1 MVNGGVAALHVQQN
15 LLAGL
20 LTILPLAAVW
30 YVLKIVV
37 DVLAEIG
44 SPLADWLA
52 ETVKPLLPQ
61 AIAGLFNETTLYVV
75 AALFTLVLLYLI
87 GMVAKRV
94 VGQRVLNGFEALI
107 QRVPFVHMIYN
118 SAKKVVA
125 AFKPQAERIQRVVLV
140 DFPHADMRA
149 IGFVMNTFKEES
161 TGRDLVAVF
170 VPTAPNPTS
179 GYLEILPAEKTI
191 FVDMTFDQAMAMV
204 VSGGAIG
211 PDKLTYLHRDGTS
224 VAPNVTPAAAAGS

>member
-1 MVNGGVAALHVQQN
+1 MHIQQN

-30 YVLKIVV
+30 FVLKIVV
-37 DVLAEIG
+37 DVLADIG
-44 SPLADWLA
+44 RPVADWLA
-52 ETVKPLLPQ
+52 ATVKPLLPETV
-61 AIAGLFNETTLYVV
+61 AGVFFNETTLYVT
-75 AALFTLVLLYLI
+75 AAAFTLILLYI
-87 GMVAKRV
+87 VGMVAKRV
-94 VGQRVLNGFEALI
+94 VGQRMLDGFESVI

-118 SAKKVVA
+118 STKKVVS
-125 AFKPQAERIQRVVLV
+125 AFKPQTERIQRVVLV
-140 DFPHADMRA
+140 DFPHAEMRA

-179 GYLEILPAEKTI
+179 GYLEILPADKTI

-211 PDKLTYLHRDGTS
+211 PDKLTYLHRDS
-224 VAPNVTPAAAAGS
+224 VVTPAPQVAATAQ

>member
-1 MVNGGVAALHVQQN
+1 LHIQQN

-30 YVLKIVV
+30 FVLKIVI
-37 DVLAEIG
+37 DVLADIG
-44 SPLADWLA
+44 RPIADWLA
-52 ETVKPLLPQ
+52 ATVQPLLPETIQ
-61 AIAGLFNETTLYVV
+61 GLFNETTLYVV
-75 AALFTLVLLYLI
+75 AALLTLVLLYAV

-94 VGQRVLNGFEALI
+94 IGQRVLDGFEALI

-118 SAKKVVA
+118 STKKVVA
-125 AFKPQAERIQRVVLV
+125 AFKPQTERVQRVVLV
-140 DFPHADMRA
+140 DFPHAEMRA

-179 GYLEILPAEKTI
+179 GYLEILPADKTI

-211 PDKLTYLHRDGTS
+211 PDKLTYLHRDG
-224 VAPNVTPAAAAGS
+224 VAPPDASPAPTTTAAAAAGQ

>member
-1 MVNGGVAALHVQQN
+1 MHIQQN

-30 YVLKIVV
+30 FVLKIVI
-37 DVLAEIG
+37 DVLADIG
-44 SPLADWLA
+44 RPLADWLA
-52 ETVKPLLPQ
+52 ATFKPMLPTSIQ
-61 AIAGLFNETTLYVV
+61 GLFNETTLYVV
-75 AALFTLVLLYLI
+75 AAFFTLILLYGV

-94 VGQRVLNGFEALI
+94 VGQRVLDGFEALI

-118 SAKKVVA
+118 STKKVVA
-125 AFKPQAERIQRVVLV
+125 AFKPQTERVQRVVLV
-140 DFPHADMRA
+140 DFPHAEMRA

-179 GYLEILPAEKTI
+179 GYLEILPADKTI

-211 PDKLTYLHRDGTS
+211 PDKLTYLHRDG
-224 VAPNVTPAAAAGS
+224 VAPPPAAPVAAVAE

>member
-1 MVNGGVAALHVQQN
+1 LHVQQN

-30 YVLKIVV
+30 FVLKIVI
-37 DVLAEIG
+37 DVLADIG
-44 SPLADWLA
+44 RPVADWMA
-52 ETVKPLLPQ
+52 ETVKPLLPET
-61 AIAGLFNETTLYVV
+61 IAGLFNETTLYVA
-75 AALFTLVLLYLI
+75 AALLTLVLLYGI

-94 VGQRVLNGFEALI
+94 VGQRVLDGFETLI

-118 SAKKVVA
+118 STKKVVS
-125 AFKPQAERIQRVVLV
+125 AFKPQTERVQRVVLV
-140 DFPHADMRA
+140 DFPHAEMRA

-179 GYLEILPAEKTI
+179 GYLEILPADKTI

-204 VSGGAIG
+204 VSGGAVG
-211 PDKLTYLHRDGTS
+211 PDKLTYLHRDGAAM
-224 VAPNVTPAAAAGS
+224 APAAAPAPAAAAS

>member
-1 MVNGGVAALHVQQN
+1 LHIQQN

-30 YVLKIVV
+30 FVLKIVV
-37 DVLAEIG
+37 DVLADIG
-44 SPLADWLA
+44 RPVADWLA
-52 ETVKPLLPQ
+52 GTVKPMLPDP
-61 AIAGLFNETTLYVV
+61 IAGLFFNETTLYVT
-75 AALFTLVLLYLI
+75 AAAFTLVLLYVV

-94 VGQRVLNGFEALI
+94 VGQRMLDSFESLI

-118 SAKKVVA
+118 STKKVVA
-125 AFKPQAERIQRVVLV
+125 AFKPQTERVQRVVLV
-140 DFPHADMRA
+140 DFPHAEMRA

-179 GYLEILPAEKTI
+179 GYLEILPADKTI

-211 PDKLTYLHRDGTS
+211 PEKLTYLHRDG
-224 VAPNVTPAAAAGS
+224 VAPPNAPVAATAQ

>member
-1 MVNGGVAALHVQQN
+1 
-15 LLAGL
+15 
-20 LTILPLAAVW
+20 LPLAAVY

-37 DVLAEIG
+37 DVLADIG
-44 SPLADWLA
+44 RPAVDWVATLLGSNTEPGQQSYLV
-52 ETVKPLLPQ
+52 ET
-61 AIAGLFNETTLYVV
+61 ALYMV
-75 AALFTLVLLYLI
+75 AALLTLVLLYSV
-87 GMVAKRV
+87 GMIAKRV
-94 VGQRVLNGFEALI
+94 VGQRLLDGFDAII

-140 DFPHADMRA
+140 DFPHAEMRA

-179 GYLEILPAEKTI
+179 GYLEILPADKTI

-211 PDKLTYLHRDGTS
+211 PEKLTYLHRDG
-224 VAPNVTPAAAAGS
+224 VAPPDAAPAATTAAAGK

>member
-1 MVNGGVAALHVQQN
+1 MHIQQN

-30 YVLKIVV
+30 FVLKIVV
-37 DVLAEIG
+37 DVLADIG
-44 SPLADWLA
+44 RPVADWLA
-52 ETVKPLLPQ
+52 ATVKPMLPET
-61 AIAGLFNETTLYVV
+61 IAGVFFNETTLYVT
-75 AALFTLVLLYLI
+75 AAVFTLVLLYVV

-94 VGQRVLNGFEALI
+94 VGQRMLDGFESVI
-107 QRVPFVHMIYN
+107 QRVPFVHMIY
-118 SAKKVVA
+118 SSTKKVVA
-125 AFKPQAERIQRVVLV
+125 AFKPQTERVQRVVLV
-140 DFPHADMRA
+140 DFPHAEMRA

-179 GYLEILPAEKTI
+179 GYLEILPADKTI

-211 PDKLTYLHRDGTS
+211 PDKLTYLHRDS
-224 VAPNVTPAAAAGS
+224 VVTPAPQVAATGH

>member
-1 MVNGGVAALHVQQN
+1 LHIQQN

-30 YVLKIVV
+30 FVLKIVV
-37 DVLAEIG
+37 DVLADIG
-44 SPLADWLA
+44 RPVADWLA
-52 ETVKPLLPQ
+52 ATFKPLLPE
-61 AIAGLFNETTLYVV
+61 ALAGLFNETTLYVV
-75 AALFTLVLLYLI
+75 AAFLTLVLLYVV

-94 VGQRVLNGFEALI
+94 VGQRVLDSFEALI

-118 SAKKVVA
+118 STKKVVA
-125 AFKPQAERIQRVVLV
+125 AFKPQTERVQRVVLV
-140 DFPHADMRA
+140 DFPHAEMRA

-191 FVDMTFDQAMAMV
+191 LIDMTFDQAMAMV

-211 PDKLTYLHRDGTS
+211 PDKLTYLHRDA
-224 VAPNVTPAAAAGS
+224 VPAQPPAAVSAPAE

>member
-1 MVNGGVAALHVQQN
+1 MHVQQN

-30 YVLKIVV
+30 FVLKIVV
-37 DVLAEIG
+37 DVLADIG
-44 SPLADWLA
+44 RPIADWLA
-52 ETVKPLLPQ
+52 ATVKPMLPAAVQ
-61 AIAGLFNETTLYVV
+61 DLFTETTLYVV
-75 AALFTLVLLYLI
+75 AALLTLVLLYAVGAI
-87 GMVAKRV
+87 ATRV
-94 VGQRVLNGFEALI
+94 VGQRLLDGFEALI

-118 SAKKVVA
+118 STKKVVA
-125 AFKPQAERIQRVVLV
+125 AFKPQTERIQRVVLV
-140 DFPHADMRA
+140 DFPHSEMRA

-179 GYLEILPAEKTI
+179 GYLEIVPADKTI

-211 PDKLTYLHRDGTS
+211 PEKLTYLHRDGTS
-224 VAPNVTPAAAAGS
+224 QTPSPQPAAAAGR

>member
-1 MVNGGVAALHVQQN
+1 MHIQQN

-30 YVLKIVV
+30 FVLKIVV
-37 DVLAEIG
+37 DVLAHIG
-44 SPLADWLA
+44 RPVADWMA
-52 ETVKPLLPQ
+52 ETVKPLLPET
-61 AIAGLFNETTLYVV
+61 IAGFFNETTLYAV
-75 AALFTLVLLYLI
+75 AALVTLFLLYLV

-94 VGQRVLNGFEALI
+94 VGQRMLDGFESLI
-107 QRVPFVHMIYN
+107 ERVPFVHMIYS

-140 DFPHADMRA
+140 DFPHAEMRA

-179 GYLEILPAEKTI
+179 GYLEILPADKTI

-211 PDKLTYLHRDGTS
+211 PDKLTYLHRDAVMTPTPH
-224 VAPNVTPAAAAGS
+224 VAATGN